1 MFQRKTSQREQQAQI
16 DNQLEQKLK
25 ELREA
30 KKVVQV
36 NNANNT
42 RERMWG
48 AVKWG
53 FKGFGNIAKSLN
65 SPSDS
70 RRMKIAQMPAR
81 RRDMDIVRSANQNL
95 LKHPGLRGQ
104 TIQGKKQK

>member
-1 MFQRKTSQREQQAQI
+1 MFQRKTSIRQQQAEL
-16 DNQLEQKLK
+16 DNQLEAKLK

-36 NNANNT
+36 ANAQNT

-65 SPSDS
+65 SPNDS

-81 RRDMDIVRSANQNL
+81 RRDMDIVRNANQSM
-95 LKHPGLRGQ
+95 LKHPALRGR
-104 TIQGKKQK
+104 TIQGKKIK